1 MNKVLF
7 YNTYTEKYM
16 EGLPTGNGRLAAMML
31 GTPEKLRIA
40 LNHEWMWRGENR
52 FREQEDVSCH
62 IGEVREL
69 LLAGD
74 FYKGTELANE
84 YFGGLGG
91 ISGIKNRVDP
101 YQPVG
106 DLYVTFDAG
115 EISDYTR
122 SLSLE
127 SGLSSTSF
135 NSKYGRIS
143 EDLFVSM
150 ADGCMVLKI
159 SSELSSNFSV
169 KLTRIFDPL
178 CTISYEDISDGLV
191 MKGSFKDGI
200 SFEAHIKINTNGT
213 FVKDNSSIGE
223 ISVKDASE
231 TLVLINIGTD
241 AKGNAPSKEIV
252 WPAENNFDKLF
263 ERHKESF
270 AIIMGNSCVEIDLP
284 SLDSVPTDKRIEL
297 FREGKDPSMPLLYFE
312 YGRYLLASGSA
323 GELPLNLQGK
333 WNEDLAPAWDAD
345 YHLDINLQMCYWFS
359 ETLGMR
365 RATEPLFYLIER
377 YVPYGREMAK
387 NLYGCKGTTFTLQ
400 TDVWGRVTPESKG
413 WAVWVGGAPW
423 LCQHLFMHWRYAKD
437 EKFLKERCYPVLKEC
452 AEFFEDYLYE
462 KDGELWIVPSQSP
475 ENRFEGTGHFP
486 VSLCVNSAMDIQLVT
501 ELLTNAIESAKIL
514 SVDSDKIELWTE
526 ILSKLPK
533 LTIDSNG
540 RLNEW
545 DKERKEV
552 EPGHRHLSH
561 LYGLHPSQLF
571 ERNSIEWTAAEK
583 SLDARMAYGGGHTGW
598 SRSWVACMMARLLRG
613 EEAMHH
619 LQRLICDFATVSLLD
634 LHPPRIFQIDGNMGG
649 TAAVC
654 EMLMQSRYGELYL
667 IPALPSEW
675 KNGYVKNFCA
685 QDALTVSFEWKDS
698 KITSFTL
705 ESAEEQNIKVIFG
718 DSKMEI
724 RLSGGV
730 PKTVNV

>member
-200 SFEAHIKINTNGT
+200 SFEAHIKINKNGT

-231 TLVLINIGTD
+231 TLVLINIGT
-241 AKGNAPSKEIV
+241 GSQV
-252 WPAENNFDKLF
+252 SVGTAEFYDV
-263 ERHKESF
+263 S
-270 AIIMGNSCVEIDLP
+270 GS
-284 SLDSVPTDKRIEL
+284 IEL
-297 FREGKDPSMPLLYFE
+297 RPCVGDTAILVGSGLCGGRAYAMLEKFYREVAGSDEAM
-312 YGRYLLASGSA
+312 YGMMAAQALDFKEKSGVT
-323 GELPLNLQGK
+323 E
-333 WNEDLAPAWDAD
+333 AWKVKTT
-345 YHLDINLQMCYWFS
+345 FS
-359 ETLGMR
+359 GTRSNPDMRGSIANIGVENFHPGAMTLGMIQGIL
-365 RATEPLFYLIER
+365 EE
-377 YVPYGREMAK
+377 
-387 NLYGCKGTTFTLQ
+387 
-400 TDVWGRVTPESKG
+400 
-413 WAVWVGGAPW
+413 
-423 LCQHLFMHWRYAKD
+423 
-437 EKFLKERCYPVLKEC
+437 
-452 AEFFEDYLYE
+452 LYE
-462 KDGELWIVPSQSP
+462 MYEKMCGATGKKATKLVGSGNGIRKNKLMQELA
-475 ENRFEGTGHFP
+475 EEMYG
-486 VSLCVNSAMDIQLVT
+486 M
-501 ELLTNAIESAKIL
+501 
-514 SVDSDKIELWTE
+514 KIE
-526 ILSKLPK
+526 IP
-533 LTIDSNG
+533 
-540 RLNEW
+540 
-545 DKERKEV
+545 
-552 EPGHRHLSH
+552 
-561 LYGLHPSQLF
+561 LYQ
-571 ERNSIEWTAAEK
+571 EEA
-583 SLDARMAYGGGHTGW
+583 AYGAALY
-598 SRSWVACMMARLLRG
+598 SLVAAG
-613 EEAMHH
+613 
-619 LQRLICDFATVSLLD
+619 
-634 LHPPRIFQIDGNMGG
+634 
-649 TAAVC
+649 
-654 EMLMQSRYGELYL
+654 
-667 IPALPSEW
+667 
-675 KNGYVKNFCA
+675 
-685 QDALTVSFEWKDS
+685 
-698 KITSFTL
+698 L
-705 ESAEEQNIKVIFG
+705 ESDFSEVQKKIKYC
-718 DSKMEI
+718 
-724 RLSGGV
+724 
-730 PKTVNV
+730 